1 VCRFEG
7 VTADPLNSNPRAF
20 SNTSTFD
27 QNVYSS
33 ISNNNGA
40 FSGTTTFDENLYAS
54 IGKNN
59 GEIDRSGKAAENI
72 LYESSDKVQLP
83 RESKSAVNALYA
95 ATNALFAA
103 TNGTS
108 DRV

>member
-1 VCRFEG
+1 VRILI
-7 VTADPLNSNPRAF
+7 TDRHTWTDL
-20 SNTSTFD
+20 
-27 QNVYSS
+27 
-33 ISNNNGA
+33 
-40 FSGTTTFDENLYAS
+40 AS
-54 IGKNN
+54 AQYFHR
-59 GEIDRSGKAAENI
+59 EIDRSGKAAENI